1 MVILKRLDFHTT
13 LSVEAWI
20 VNSDGFNYYIILEL
34 KLTISSP
41 VATVESSKFAGILSV
56 ALSQYHLLRYE
67 IAQLEF
73 HHFH

>member
-41 VATVESSKFAGILSV
+41 VATVESSKLVGIFSA
-56 ALSQYHLLRYE
+56 AL
-67 IAQLEF
+67 
-73 HHFH
+73 